1 MHFQQ
6 LYRIIL
12 IENNTNALQIHH
24 LDIYFIETFKDQNNN

>member
-12 IENNTNALQIHH
+12 IENNINALQINH
-24 LDIYFIETFKDQNNN
+24 LDIYFIATFKDQNNN